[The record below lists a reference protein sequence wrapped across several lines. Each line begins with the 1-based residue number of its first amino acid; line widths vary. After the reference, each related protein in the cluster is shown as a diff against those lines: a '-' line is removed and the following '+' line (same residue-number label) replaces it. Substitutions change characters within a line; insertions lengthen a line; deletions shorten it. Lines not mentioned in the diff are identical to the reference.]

1 MKKEELPKIC
11 PRCKK
16 NELDPVL
23 AMNALSR
30 LDNETYICSGCGSEE
45 AFDAYLASF
54 GTGHSER

>member
-1 MKKEELPKIC
+1 MKKETSPKIC

-16 NELDPVL
+16 NELHQIL

-30 LDNETYICSGCGSEE
+30 LDNETYICSNCGTEE

-54 GTGHSER
+54 GPGHSER